1 MAAPERLNVL
11 LSRARN
17 ILILVGNYETF
28 IANRKGQKCWGPL
41 IDQLKSNGHLYDGLP
56 TKCQQHPHTTAILQ
70 TKEDFDREC
79 PDGGCPAHG
88 AINCLNLVPM

>member
-17 ILILVGNYETF
+17 VLILVGNSETF
-28 IANRKGQKCWGPL
+28 VDSRKGGKAWKPL

-56 TKCQQHPHTTAILQ
+56 VRCQKHPQITAILR
-70 TKEDFDREC
+70 TNEDFNTKC
-79 PDGGCPAHG
+79 PDGGCSEPW
-88 AINCLNLVPM
+88 